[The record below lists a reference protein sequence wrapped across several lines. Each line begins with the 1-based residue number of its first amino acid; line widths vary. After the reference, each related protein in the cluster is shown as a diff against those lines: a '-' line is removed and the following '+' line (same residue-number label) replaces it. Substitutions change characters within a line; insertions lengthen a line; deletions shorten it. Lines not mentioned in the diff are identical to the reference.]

1 MREIHPLFAGT
12 TIFLISLFAAF
23 ITFGLLKSTGAIT
36 DEKIQLGGAAAGF
49 IIIFV
54 VFSRFYSSQMDK
66 LFQTDIQ
73 FNLFPAEQALNVKF
87 DWEKSG
93 TYKIIN
99 KNEETIKKG
108 DVRLEI
114 QPGGLVWKPPARIAA
129 DYMIIIN
136 LVEKDGKK
144 WIVRETPLLPPT
156 VPLHVTKGD

>member
-1 MREIHPLFAGT
+1 MKEIHPLYAGA
-12 TIFLISLFAAF
+12 TIFLISLLAAY
-23 ITFGLLKSTGAIT
+23 ITFGLLQSTGAVK

-66 LFQTDIQ
+66 LLQTDIQ

-87 DWEKSG
+87 DWEKIG
-93 TYKIIN
+93 IYKIIN
-99 KNEETIKKG
+99 KDEEIIKKG
-108 DVRLEI
+108 DIRLEI
-114 QPGGLVWKPPARIAA
+114 QPGGLVWKPPAKIAP
-129 DYMIIIN
+129 DYTIIMD

-156 VPLHVTKGD
+156 VPLHITRGD